1 MQEFLDRLPD
11 WARSVEGRWIVALLV
26 LLAAWIL
33 YRIAARQIG
42 EQVGDAEKRHRYRK
56 RVSYTIAAA
65 VVLVLSI
72 AFFDAV
78 RELGTVLGFIG
89 AGLAIALREYL
100 ASFLAWFYILGQRNI
115 ALGSRIEIGS
125 PNGVRGDVIDI
136 GVFKLTL
143 VEVRGEGIGEQSSG
157 RLVTI
162 PNFKVLTDP
171 VYHFTAGSP
180 FVWDEIDFTITF
192 ESDWERAKSILRA
205 IAEEIYEPHA
215 EEIETGFR
223 QLESAYAFRYGI
235 TTPIVY
241 VSIGASGV
249 NLRLRYLSHVRQ
261 RRGNRDT
268 ICREVLK
275 RFEAE
280 KERVE
285 LAYPTSRVYRTEIDM
300 VRFGEREAEEG
311 GEEEAPEEQPPTEPG
326 SGGRPGPL
334 GGSLS

>member
-1 MQEFLDRLPD
+1 MWADIVDRLPD
-11 WARSVEGRWIVALLV
+11 WLRTLEWRWITALVVLLV
-26 LLAAWIL
+26 AWIL
-33 YRIAARQIG
+33 YRIAAREIG
-42 EQVGDAEKRHRYRK
+42 EQVADAEKRHRYRK

-115 ALGSRIEIGS
+115 RLGSRIEIGGAG
-125 PNGVRGDVIDI
+125 GVRGDVIDI

-143 VEVRGEGIGEQSSG
+143 VEVRGEGMGEQSSG
-157 RLVTI
+157 RLVTL

-171 VYHFTAGSP
+171 VFHFTAGSP

-192 ESDWERAKSILRA
+192 ESDWERARDIVET
-205 IAEEIYEPHA
+205 IGTEVYEPHA
-215 EEIETGFR
+215 EEIESGFR
-223 QLESAYAFRYGI
+223 RLESAYAFRYGI

-241 VSIGASGV
+241 VSIAASGV
-249 NLRLRYLSHVRQ
+249 NLRLRYLTHVRQ

-268 ICREVLK
+268 ISREVLK

-300 VRFGEREAEEG
+300 VRFGEREEEVEEGAEEP
-311 GEEEAPEEQPPTEPG
+311 PEPPA
-326 SGGRPGPL
+326 GGRAGPL
-334 GGSLS
+334 GGPLG